1 MSLDET
7 TLTEVLKDVLEQQ
20 EKNQKVIQNLEI
32 VLGERD
38 QVIATLSDDNRK
50 LIASFEEKYKKIE
63 IKAPVPDLTP
73 VHREL
78 HAGMSNFVQVL
89 EKKPMPIVRQ
99 FRFLF
104 FPENNPEKFYRI
116 VAGHIIPWTFGFIV
130 AMGLIPVGRKW
141 AEGYEAKQHSR
152 SRDIAAAAWIE
163 AYESGNA
170 AMQKKLKK
178 AYAEAEKKY

>member
-1 MSLDET
+1 MNLDAT
-7 TLTEVLKDVLEQQ
+7 TVTEVLRDVLEQGENTQ
-20 EKNQKVIQNLEI
+20 KAIHNIELKNQ
-32 VLGERD
+32 ERD

-50 LIASFEEKYKKIE
+50 LIASFEEKYEKIE

-78 HAGMSNFVQVL
+78 REGVSSFVQVL

-99 FRFLF
+99 FRFIF

-116 VAGHIIPWTFGFIV
+116 VARHVIPWTFGFIV
-130 AMGLIPVGRKW
+130 VMGLIPLGRKW
-141 AEGYEAKQHSR
+141 AEAYQAKQYNR
-152 SRDIAAAAWIE
+152 SRDIAAAAWLD
-163 AYESGNA
+163 AYESGNSTIK
-170 AMQKKLKK
+170 KKLKR

>member
-7 TLTEVLKDVLEQQ
+7 TLTEVLKDILEQGENTQ
-20 EKNQKVIQNLEI
+20 KAIQNIELKNQ
-32 VLGERD
+32 ERD

-73 VHREL
+73 VHHEL

-116 VAGHIIPWTFGFIV
+116 VARHIIPWTFAFIV

-141 AEGYEAKQHSR
+141 VEGYQAKQYNR

-163 AYESGNA
+163 AYENGNETIK
-170 AMQKKLKK
+170 KKLKK